1 MEIIT
6 SFVCLYLVCMSVL
19 PECRSMHYFMQCS
32 WRPDK
37 GIASP
42 GIGVLDDYVD
52 VGD

>member
-6 SFVCLYLVCMSVL
+6 SFVRRYFVCLSGL
-19 PECRSMHYFMQCS
+19 PECGSMHYFMQCL
-32 WRPDK
+32 WGPDK
-37 GIASP
+37 GIGSP